1 MQNNRTLSGVLEKAD
16 IYLETIFEFNV
27 VDRFPNEMTG
37 WNNSARRLL
46 KSSSKLSDEEVRLIR

>member
-1 MQNNRTLSGVLEKAD
+1 MECWKKAE

-46 KSSSKLSDEEVRLIR
+46 KSSSKLSDEEVKMFV

>member
-1 MQNNRTLSGVLEKAD
+1 MLEKAD